1 MIATIS
7 FYKTEGMTAN
17 RERPRLTAAPSKDLY
32 PKTKGNA
39 PNLERPIRNNDQKC
53 G

>member
-1 MIATIS
+1 
-7 FYKTEGMTAN
+7 MTAN

-39 PNLERPIRNNDQKC
+39 PNLERPIRGIGRWGTRTPDFLRV
-53 G
+53 